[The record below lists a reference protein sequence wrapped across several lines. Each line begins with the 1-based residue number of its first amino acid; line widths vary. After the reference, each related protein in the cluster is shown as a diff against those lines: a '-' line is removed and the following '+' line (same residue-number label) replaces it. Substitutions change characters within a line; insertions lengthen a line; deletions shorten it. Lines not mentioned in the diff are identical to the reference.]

1 MYLESIKSPTDLKK
15 LSLDEQKKLAGEIR
29 QRILSTVSRTG
40 GHLASNLG
48 TVELTLAL
56 HSVFDCPQD
65 KIVWDVGHQAYTH
78 KIITGRNAQFDTLR
92 QEKGLSGFPK
102 QKESPYD
109 AYLGGHSGVSISAAL
124 GMAEAMRLHG
134 DEGFAIA
141 VIGERNCIRGHEQCR
156 TQRRKNHH
164 CHQRQ

>member
-92 QEKGLSGFPK
+92 AGKWTVRFPK
-102 QKESPYD
+102 
-109 AYLGGHSGVSISAAL
+109 
-124 GMAEAMRLHG
+124 AEG
-134 DEGFAIA
+134 KPI
-141 VIGERNCIRGHEQCR
+141 
-156 TQRRKNHH
+156 
-164 CHQRQ
+164 

>member
-1 MYLESIKSPTDLKK
+1 MYLESIKSPADLKK
-15 LSLDEQKKLAGEIR
+15 LSLAEQQYLAGEIR

-40 GHLASNLG
+40 GHLASSLG

-92 QEKGLSGFPK
+92 QENGLSGFPK

-124 GMAEAMRLHG
+124 GMAEAMRLYG
-134 DEGFAIA
+134 EEGFAIA
-141 VIGERNCIRGHEQCR
+141 VIGDGSFGSGVA
-156 TQRRKNHH
+156 
-164 CHQRQ
+164 